1 MLGIARGEDG
11 ESNGVNY
18 GKCGFITWP
27 RPPLSSGVMP
37 EPWTVERIEAAAPD
51 SSSATAG
58 RKLAKPGPWS
68 DIGFQGNLLWGACQG
83 SGKTP
88 YRVSIDTAS
97 PAYKCSCPSRKF
109 PCKHALALLF
119 LWAQGQVSESGEIAG
134 FASQWAGARE
144 ARAGRKK
151 TEARERTEEQKAA
164 ATKRAAQREERV
176 ANGLTELD
184 RFLADQLRQGL
195 ATHVGDRSRRLEHMA
210 ARMVDAQA
218 PGIASRLRELAT
230 VPSSGDWPTQ
240 VVDGYGSLHL
250 LAVAW
255 AGRDKL
261 PSGLA
266 ETVRSHIGFTTR
278 VEDVL
283 MTPGVRDR
291 WVVLGMHDADEE
303 QVSVRRVW
311 LWGRETGR
319 RALVLFF
326 ARGGD
331 GFDTSLYPGTEID
344 ADLHFYPGRPPL
356 RAAVGSTYAELP
368 RVSGWE
374 LAGDDVATAISQ
386 LRDAVAADPW
396 CEAWPVAIQGSLTW
410 ESGGCW
416 LVSERAVALTGTHT
430 DHWRMLAEIGTT
442 PVTVFG
448 ELSAD
453 GLRPIAYLREAT
465 VCPL

>member
-1 MLGIARGEDG
+1 M
-11 ESNGVNY
+11 
-18 GKCGFITWP
+18 
-27 RPPLSSGVMP
+27 
-37 EPWTVERIEAAAPD
+37 
-51 SSSATAG
+51 
-58 RKLAKPGPWS
+58 
-68 DIGFQGNLLWGACQG
+68 
-83 SGKTP
+83 
-88 YRVSIDTAS
+88 
-97 PAYKCSCPSRKF
+97 
-109 PCKHALALLF
+109 
-119 LWAQGQVSESGEIAG
+119 
-134 FASQWAGARE
+134 
-144 ARAGRKK
+144 
-151 TEARERTEEQKAA
+151 
-164 ATKRAAQREERV
+164 
-176 ANGLTELD
+176 
-184 RFLADQLRQGL
+184 
-195 ATHVGDRSRRLEHMA
+195 
-210 ARMVDAQA
+210 
-218 PGIASRLRELAT
+218 
-230 VPSSGDWPTQ
+230 
-240 VVDGYGSLHL
+240 
-250 LAVAW
+250 
-255 AGRDKL
+255 
-261 PSGLA
+261 
-266 ETVRSHIGFTTR
+266 
-278 VEDVL
+278 
-283 MTPGVRDR
+283 
-291 WVVLGMHDADEE
+291 
-303 QVSVRRVW
+303 
-311 LWGRETGR
+311 GRETGR

-396 CEAWPVAIQGSLTW
+396 CEAWPVAIQGSLTR